1 MKKIKVMPIFGTRP
15 DAIKMAPLVAELK
28 TRDEIDTVVCV
39 TGQHRQML
47 DTVLDIFKLKPDY
60 DLNVMKD
67 RQTLTDITVNI
78 LTALDALFEKEKPD
92 MVLVHGDTTTAFT
105 AALSAFYH
113 KIKIGHVE
121 AGLRTYDKY
130 SPYPEEINRQFVG
143 LVCDAHFA
151 PTTTNVQNLLNEHV
165 ARENIYM
172 TGNTEVDAIYHLVS
186 PQYVFKNPLL
196 RSLDYENKRVI
207 LMTAHRRENLG
218 EPLENICR
226 AVREIVNLYPDVEVV
241 YPVHLN
247 PVVGECA
254 RRNLGDLDRVHL
266 IDPLEVDDMHNV
278 LSRCHLVLTDSGGVQ
293 EDAPALS
300 KPCLVLRTETER
312 PEAVETGAI
321 ALAGVEKDRIVAMT
335 KELLD
340 DKEKYQKM
348 ADAPNPYG
356 DGHASA
362 RIADAILYQFGIL
375 DKRPEDYTFSK

>member
-15 DAIKMAPLVAELK
+15 DAIKMAPLVTELK
-28 TRDEIDTVVCV
+28 TRSEIDTVVCV

-47 DTVLDIFKLKPDY
+47 DTVLDIFHLVPEY
-60 DLNVMKD
+60 DLNIMKE
-67 RQTLTDITVNI
+67 RQTLTDITANI
-78 LTALDALFEKEKPD
+78 LVELEKVLEKEKPD

-105 AALSAFYH
+105 SALAAFYH

-151 PTTTNVQNLLNEHV
+151 PTTTNVNNLLAEHV
-165 ARENIYM
+165 DADKIYM

-186 PQYVFKNPLL
+186 KDYVFKNPLL
-196 RSLDYENKRVI
+196 RELDFEHKRVI

-218 EPLENICR
+218 EPLENICG
-226 AVREIVNLYPDVEVV
+226 AVREIVETYPDVEVV

-254 RRNLGDLDRVHL
+254 HRNLGDLDRVHL

-321 ALAGVEKDRIVAMT
+321 ALAGIHKDKIVSMT
-335 KELLD
+335 KQLLND
-340 DKEKYQKM
+340 PDVYQKM
-348 ADAPNPYG
+348 ALAPNPYG
-356 DGHASA
+356 DGNASA
-362 RIADAILYQFGIL
+362 RIADAILYQYGMI
-375 DKRPEDYTFSK
+375 KERPKDYTFHK